1 VTPFWNDGGSTP
13 SGSSSRGEEGT
24 LTEEKID
31 TLGEKLTRKKSFGR
45 AVVAQVTSQTTKAS
59 SGGLSEEQSA
69 QGRVK
74 SHVYLRYIEAA
85 SKTGFAFFVIV
96 TILQQAL
103 QIFGTFSLKYW
114 SEGNRE
120 SGENKSAVK
129 FLWAYGLLS
138 LSATILNCLGSILIL
153 VLCSLRSSKHL
164 HDAVRWLVFPHLII
178 SDSDWNRCSTRLFAP
193 R

>member
-1 VTPFWNDGGSTP
+1 VTPFLSDEGFTP
-13 SGSSSRGEEGT
+13 SGGSSRGEQGI

-31 TLGEKLTRKKSFGR
+31 AIGEKLTRKKSFAR
-45 AVVAQVTSQTTKAS
+45 AILAPITSQTTKAA

-74 SHVYLRYIEAA
+74 GHVYWRYIEAA
-85 SKTGFAFFVIV
+85 SKTGFFLFVFMV
-96 TILQQAL
+96 FLQQGS
-103 QIFGTFSLKYW
+103 QILSTFALKYW

-129 FLWAYGLLS
+129 FLWVYGLLS
-138 LSATILNCLGSILIL
+138 MSSVISSCLGSILML

-164 HDAVRWLVFPHLII
+164 HDAVRRIYFLRPIV
-178 SDSDWNRCSTRLFAP
+178 SDSALYRCFTRLFALH
-193 R
+193 

>member
-1 VTPFWNDGGSTP
+1 MP

-24 LTEEKID
+24 LTAEKID
-31 TLGEKLTRKKSFGR
+31 TIGEKLTRKKSFGR
-45 AVVAQVTSQTTKAS
+45 AVVAPITSQTTKAA

-74 SHVYLRYIEAA
+74 AHVYWRYIEAA
-85 SKTGFAFFVIV
+85 SRTGFTLFVTF
-96 TILQQAL
+96 TILQQAM
-103 QIFGTFSLKYW
+103 QIFGTFALKHW

-120 SGENKSAVK
+120 FGENKSAVK

-138 LSATILNCLGSILIL
+138 LSATMLNCLGAILML

-164 HDAVRWLVFPHLII
+164 HDAVRCLVLPHLII
-178 SDSDWNRCSTRLFAP
+178 
-193 R
+193 

>member
-1 VTPFWNDGGSTP
+1 LS
-13 SGSSSRGEEGT
+13 
-24 LTEEKID
+24 EEKID
-31 TLGEKLTRKKSFGR
+31 SLGEKLTRKKSFRR
-45 AVVAQVTSQTTKAS
+45 AVVAAVTSQTTKAA

-74 SHVYLRYIEAA
+74 SQVYWRYIEAA

-103 QIFGTFSLKYW
+103 QIFGTYSLKYW

-129 FLWAYGLLS
+129 FLWAYGILS
-138 LSATILNCLGSILIL
+138 LSATMLNCMGSILML

-178 SDSDWNRCSTRLFAP
+178 SDLVWNRCSTRLFAP
-193 R
+193 H

>member
-1 VTPFWNDGGSTP
+1 MTPFWNDEGFTP
-13 SGSSSRGEEGT
+13 SGGISRGDEGT

-31 TLGEKLTRKKSFGR
+31 AIGEKLTRRKSFGR
-45 AVVAQVTSQTTKAS
+45 AVVAPVTSQTTKAA

-74 SHVYLRYIEAA
+74 AHVYWRYLEAA
-85 SKTGFAFFVIV
+85 SKTGFAFFVLFA
-96 TILQQAL
+96 ILQQAM
-103 QIFGTFSLKYW
+103 QIFGTFALKHW

-138 LSATILNCLGSILIL
+138 LSATMLNCLGSIIIL
-153 VLCSLRSSKHL
+153 VLCSLKSSKHL
-164 HDAVRWLVFPHLII
+164 HDSVRWSVLPYLII
-178 SDSDWNRCSTRLFAP
+178 
-193 R
+193 

>member
-1 VTPFWNDGGSTP
+1 VTPFWNGEGSTP
-13 SGSSSRGEEGT
+13 SGSPSHGEEEGT
-24 LTEEKID
+24 LTAEKID
-31 TLGEKLTRKKSFGR
+31 TIGEKLTRKKSFGR
-45 AVVAQVTSQTTKAS
+45 AVVAPVTAQTTKAA

-74 SHVYLRYIEAA
+74 SHVYWRYVEAA
-85 SKTGFAFFVIV
+85 SKIGFALFVIFA
-96 TILQQAL
+96 ILQQAM
-103 QIFGTFSLKYW
+103 QIFGTFALKYW

-138 LSATILNCLGSILIL
+138 LSATMLNCLGSILIL

-164 HDAVRWLVFPHLII
+164 HDAVCCLVFPHLII
-178 SDSDWNRCSTRLFAP
+178 
-193 R
+193 

>member
-1 VTPFWNDGGSTP
+1 
-13 SGSSSRGEEGT
+13 

-31 TLGEKLTRKKSFGR
+31 TLGEKLARKKSFGR
-45 AVVAQVTSQTTKAS
+45 AAIAPVTSQTTKAS

-74 SHVYLRYIEAA
+74 VHVYWRYIEAA
-85 SKTGFAFFVIV
+85 SKTGFAFFIIV
-96 TILQQAL
+96 TVLQQAL

-129 FLWAYGLLS
+129 FLWAYGILS
-138 LSATILNCLGSILIL
+138 LSATILNCMGSILIL

-164 HDAVRWLVFPHLII
+164 HDAVCWLVFLHLII
-178 SDSDWNRCSTRLFAP
+178 SDSVWNRCSTRLFAP

>member
-1 VTPFWNDGGSTP
+1 VTPFWNGEGSTP
-13 SGSSSRGEEGT
+13 SGSSSREEEGT
-24 LTEEKID
+24 LTAEKID
-31 TLGEKLTRKKSFGR
+31 TIGEKLTRKKSFGR
-45 AVVAQVTSQTTKAS
+45 AVVAPVTSQTTKAA

-74 SHVYLRYIEAA
+74 AHVYWRYIEAA
-85 SKTGFAFFVIV
+85 SKTGFAFFVIFA
-96 TILQQAL
+96 ILQQAM
-103 QIFGTFSLKYW
+103 QISGTFALKHW

-138 LSATILNCLGSILIL
+138 LSAIMLNCMGSILML

-164 HDAVRWLVFPHLII
+164 HDAVRWFRWFVLSHLII
-178 SDSDWNRCSTRLFAP
+178 
-193 R
+193 

>member
-1 VTPFWNDGGSTP
+1 LTPFWNGEGSTP
-13 SGSSSRGEEGT
+13 SGGSSRGEEEGT
-24 LTEEKID
+24 LTAEKID
-31 TLGEKLTRKKSFGR
+31 TIGEKLTRKKSFGR
-45 AVVAQVTSQTTKAS
+45 AVVAPVTSQTTKAA

-74 SHVYLRYIEAA
+74 AHVYWRYVEAA
-85 SKTGFAFFVIV
+85 SKTGFALFVIFI
-96 TILQQAL
+96 ILQQAM
-103 QIFGTFSLKYW
+103 QIFGTFALKHW

-138 LSATILNCLGSILIL
+138 LSATILSCLGSILIL

-164 HDAVRWLVFPHLII
+164 HDSVSCLVLPHPII
-178 SDSDWNRCSTRLFAP
+178 
-193 R
+193 